1 MLDFEEF
8 KKEVADNIKDFLP
21 PEYADAS
28 VSTKQ
33 VVKNNDVELTSLNI
47 YREGETL
54 TPTIYLENFYEAYSD
69 QGDMDDVME
78 KLADMFLAASEN
90 KDYDIGKL
98 TSFEAAKD
106 SIYPKLVNME
116 MNREALADMPHTQMD
131 DLAVT
136 YSVMLN
142 EDERGK
148 ASVAIS
154 NEMMEMYGVTT
165 EELHSVAVEN
175 MEQLSPGK
183 FLPFRDMVADT
194 LIDDMTEIMGGD
206 REAASAM
213 VNEMLGE
220 TPDIYVITN
229 EQRINGAA
237 SVLDD
242 TIMQKVT
249 ETVGEDF
256 VILPSSV
263 HECIV
268 VPVDCNIEIDEM
280 KAMVQCVN
288 ADAVK
293 PQERLSDNVYCYDSQ
308 AHELVRAEKMEER
321 KMERTAEKNMG
332 DTKNVPEEKEKS
344 SLSDR
349 IAGKKKQVDEKHEPR
364 KAQDK
369 NKDTSL

>member
-8 KKEVADNIKDFLP
+8 KKEVADNIKDFFP
-21 PEYADAS
+21 PEYEDAS

-69 QGDMDDVME
+69 QGDIDGVME
-78 KLADMFLAASEN
+78 KLADMFLAASED

-98 TSFEAAKD
+98 TSFDAAKD

-142 EDERGK
+142 EDERGR

-154 NEMMEMYGVTT
+154 NEMMEMYGVTK
-165 EELHSVAVEN
+165 EELHSIAVEN

-194 LIDDMTEIMGGD
+194 LINDMTELMGGD

-220 TPDIYVITN
+220 TPDMYVITN
-229 EQRINGAA
+229 EQGINGAA
-237 SVLDD
+237 SVLDE
-242 TIMQKVT
+242 TLMQKVT

-268 VPVDCNIEIDEM
+268 VPADCDMDIEEM
-280 KAMVQCVN
+280 KDMVKCVN

-321 KMERTAEKNMG
+321 KMERAAEKDMG
-332 DTKNVPEEKEKS
+332 DTNNVQEEKS

-349 IAGKKKQVDEKHEPR
+349 IAGKKKQIDEKHEPK
-364 KAQDK
+364 KAHDK

>member
-21 PEYADAS
+21 TEYEDAS
-28 VSTKQ
+28 ISTKQ

-47 YREGETL
+47 YREGETI

-69 QGDMDDVME
+69 QGDMDGVME
-78 KLADMFLAASEN
+78 KLADMFLAASED

-98 TSFEAAKD
+98 TSFDVAKD

-116 MNREALADMPHTQMD
+116 MNREVLADMPHTQMD

-142 EDERGK
+142 EDERGR

-165 EELHSVAVEN
+165 EELHSIAVEN

-183 FLPFRDMVADT
+183 FLPFRDMVVDT
-194 LIDDMTEIMGGD
+194 LIEDMTELMGGD

-213 VNEMLGE
+213 ANEMLGE
-220 TPDIYVITN
+220 TPDMYVITN

-237 SVLDD
+237 SVLDEAL
-242 TIMQKVT
+242 MQKVT

-256 VILPSSV
+256 MILPSSV

-268 VPVDCNIEIDEM
+268 VPTDCDMDIDEL

-321 KMERTAEKNMG
+321 KMERAAEKDMG
-332 DTKNVPEEKEKS
+332 DTKNVPEEKS

-349 IAGKKKQVDEKHEPR
+349 IAGKKKQIDEKHEPK
-364 KAQDK
+364 KAHDK